1 MRRIEHMKKAVRG
14 KDKRK
19 EKMEIRLNVSW
30 KESLICFDCS
40 RYFLIEI

>member
-19 EKMEIRLNVSW
+19 EKMEIRLNGSW
-30 KESLICFDCS
+30 KEESNLF
-40 RYFLIEI
+40 